1 MSIVFDSVVEQL
13 QTAVGVS
20 KNYKTAIDQ
29 SKTRAKA
36 AFFTKKLKK
45 NNKIVA
51 NLLEALD
58 RIEHARDNTTSK
70 LDF

>member
-1 MSIVFDSVVEQL
+1 MVSDSVLKEL
-13 QTAVGVS
+13 QAAVVVS

-29 SKTRAKA
+29 SKTKAKA
-36 AFFTKKLKK
+36 AFFGKKLKK

-51 NLLEALD
+51 NLLQALD
-58 RIEHARDNTTSK
+58 RIEKARDNTTSK